1 MKQIL
6 DSLISA
12 LKELEKASKTDDVIK
27 LEEKVKLIIIDLK
40 GLLAENKYSKDDKDL
55 KQKVNSLGEVIQNL
69 DQNQEQRS
77 NTFADFMRYLQI
89 EKLIKV
95 EINYIK

>member
-1 MKQIL
+1 M
-6 DSLISA
+6 
-12 LKELEKASKTDDVIK
+12 KELEKANKTEDVIK
-27 LEEKVKLIIIDLK
+27 LEEKVSLIIKDLN
-40 GLLAENKYSKDDKDL
+40 GLITENKYSKDDKDL
-55 KQKVNSLGEVIQNL
+55 KQKVDALGEVIKNL

-77 NTFADFMRYLQI
+77 NTFAEFHEDILKI

>member
-12 LKELEKASKTDDVIK
+12 LKELEKASKTEDVIR
-27 LEEKVKLIIIDLK
+27 LEEKVELIIKNLK
-40 GLLAENKYSKDDKDL
+40 GLIAENKYSKDDKDL
-55 KQKVNSLGEVIQNL
+55 KQKVDVLGEVIKNL

-77 NTFADFMRYLQI
+77 NTFADFMKYL
-89 EKLIKV
+89 KDRK
-95 EINYIK
+95 IN